1 MACHLSCTSVF
12 SHYRLR
18 VSSKGVVV
26 GARTWGGVMV
36 AGESEPLIDAG
47 SVGFPSAAIFAVEHT
62 AGAQAVAV
70 TELENCGAVP
80 DIEVT
85 IPPHASRLRHDTQL
99 EAGIEHAM
107 HLLEKVATDQIPA
120 EIG

>member
-1 MACHLSCTSVF
+1 M
-12 SHYRLR
+12 R
-18 VSSKGVVV
+18 VLKGVVI

-47 SVGFPSAAIFAVEHT
+47 SVGFPSATIFAVEHT
-62 AGAQAVAV
+62 ARAQAVTI

-85 IPPHASRLRHDTQL
+85 SPPHALRLRYDTQL
-99 EAGIEHAM
+99 EAAIEHAM
-107 HLLEKVATDQIPA
+107 HLLEKVAIDQIPA
-120 EIG
+120 EIGWVLPSFLRP